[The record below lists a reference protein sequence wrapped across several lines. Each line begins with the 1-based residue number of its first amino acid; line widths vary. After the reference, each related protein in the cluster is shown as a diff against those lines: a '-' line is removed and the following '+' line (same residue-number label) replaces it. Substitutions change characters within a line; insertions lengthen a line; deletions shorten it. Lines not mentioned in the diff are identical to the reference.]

1 MPLKQLSSAIL
12 YGLAVMMGIAAAAS
26 ALSATFLRFTSV
38 TESTMSWI
46 ILFLS
51 FAALFIG
58 GFIAGGKG
66 RQKGMLVGFITGLA
80 YLFIVFL
87 IQFLGFGNG
96 MSMQQLVYHA
106 GFLLTAALGGAAGVN
121 VAVKNS

>member
-1 MPLKQLSSAIL
+1 MPLKQLSSAVL
-12 YGLAVMMGIAAAAS
+12 YGLAVMMGIAAAVS

-38 TESTMSWI
+38 TENTMSWI

-51 FAALFIG
+51 FASLFAG

-66 RQKGMLVGFITGLA
+66 GQKGLFVGFITGLA
-80 YLFIVFL
+80 YLVVVFL

-96 MSMQQLVYHA
+96 LSIQQLLYHA

-121 VAVKNS
+121 IAGKNG